1 MVGFTSPKLQQW
13 RGIDDLRLQQV
24 IDIKKA
30 NDFLIVKNKWLNI
43 DLIHIFFLIFH
54 EIHCKCV
61 VYELS
66 TIG

>member
-30 NDFLIVKNKWLNI
+30 SDFLIVKNKWLNTEHRL
-43 DLIHIFFLIFH
+43 DSYIFFDI
-54 EIHCKCV
+54 
-61 VYELS
+61 S
-66 TIG
+66 